1 MTFIRYTQGQK
12 IGKPNNLKY
21 VGATEPKSLDRIAKK
36 KKKKK
41 KKNKK
46 KKKKNRQRSPMHEER
61 RTLVFTITA
70 LFSHC
75 KFQYHKHIRAEIL
88 LLWLF
93 TK

>member
-46 KKKKNRQRSPMHEER
+46 KKKK
-61 RTLVFTITA
+61 
-70 LFSHC
+70 
-75 KFQYHKHIRAEIL
+75 KK
-88 LLWLF
+88 
-93 TK
+93 KK